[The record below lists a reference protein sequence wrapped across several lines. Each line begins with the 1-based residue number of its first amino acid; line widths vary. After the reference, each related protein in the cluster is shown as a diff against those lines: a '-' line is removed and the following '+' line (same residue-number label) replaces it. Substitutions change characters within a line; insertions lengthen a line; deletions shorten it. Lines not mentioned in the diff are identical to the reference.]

1 MQTALPISEGF
12 LAVSCN
18 CWVMEMFDA
27 VSAGQGGDLTHIIQ
41 QHYSKR
47 IWEAS
52 NGMMDDEDSEKD
64 ST

>member
-1 MQTALPISEGF
+1 
-12 LAVSCN
+12 
-18 CWVMEMFDA
+18 MFDA